1 MDGWQRL
8 NGNPAENIEFASN
21 NVVVLKGLD
30 KKSYP
35 KYMVAVL
42 NKPDNFVYGET
53 LDEMQTVL
61 ADNNAEGIYYPETT
75 NSVTTNYFTMSTT
88 SYTDTNRAKYFV
100 TEVNEENFSLEP
112 ITDVSAITNVMT
124 VYVERLAAKVTLNV
138 SDELEKDVNGRYPI
152 KSLWQAKTTQPEAV
166 ISLRKTFMWNCSD
179 GN

>member
-1 MDGWQRL
+1 
-8 NGNPAENIEFASN
+8 
-21 NVVVLKGLD
+21 
-30 KKSYP
+30 
-35 KYMVAVL
+35 MVAVL

-124 VYVERLAAKVTLNV
+124 VYVERLSAKVTLNV

-152 KSLWQAKTTQPEAV
+152 KVTVAGDDNSAG
-166 ISLRKTFMWNCSD
+166 S
-179 GN
+179 GNIASEDPYVELLGWKLYA